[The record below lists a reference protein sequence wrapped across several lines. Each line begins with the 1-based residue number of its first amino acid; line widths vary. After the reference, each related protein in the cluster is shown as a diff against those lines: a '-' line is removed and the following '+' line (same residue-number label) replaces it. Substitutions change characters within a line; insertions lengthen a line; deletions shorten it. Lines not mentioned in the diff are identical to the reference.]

1 MIAFEKF
8 ISLRGAHMQWL
19 KKIIGFTTP
28 EEDELNLMREETRR
42 LEKEKNKL
50 EQSVESLKK
59 ELEVK
64 ESKMVI
70 VDESILLQETYSDC
84 LCNLQSSLL
93 TVRKNVCTD

>member
-1 MIAFEKF
+1 
-8 ISLRGAHMQWL
+8 MQWL

-64 ESKMVI
+64 ESKMVT
-70 VDESILLQETYSDC
+70 VDESILLQEFALYEPRYRFQTLESF
-84 LCNLQSSLL
+84 
-93 TVRKNVCTD
+93 KNRLNNIRREQKFVLKKQEAK